1 MLKLLLRALM
11 GRAGGTMRFV
21 LLLVILGVSYFV
33 TQKNSDD
40 GRILQPE
47 SGYGYEQSE
56 ERSGR
61 GQTFRNARL
70 LRDHYEK
77 HGKYMGFSGADS
89 YQAAAARVVNNP
101 RALHKYEK
109 DDGDDVY
116 YLESTNEIVIVSRDG
131 YIRTYFNPNNGIRY
145 YNSK

>member
-47 SGYGYEQSE
+47 SGYGY
-56 ERSGR
+56 
-61 GQTFRNARL
+61 
-70 LRDHYEK
+70 
-77 HGKYMGFSGADS
+77 
-89 YQAAAARVVNNP
+89 
-101 RALHKYEK
+101 
-109 DDGDDVY
+109 
-116 YLESTNEIVIVSRDG
+116 
-131 YIRTYFNPNNGIRY
+131 
-145 YNSK
+145 